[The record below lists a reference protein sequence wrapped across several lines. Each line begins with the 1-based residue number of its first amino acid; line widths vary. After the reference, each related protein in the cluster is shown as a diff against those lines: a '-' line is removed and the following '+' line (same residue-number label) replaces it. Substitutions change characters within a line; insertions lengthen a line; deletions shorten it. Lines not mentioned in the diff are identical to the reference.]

1 MVRKNYHLASK
12 LLSSLRQSLMVRMFC
27 GGDLVALNPQSS
39 KIVAFNTESDYRV
52 TLPFAVT
59 RCGGRGEGDVKGC
72 NAH

>member
-1 MVRKNYHLASK
+1 
-12 LLSSLRQSLMVRMFC
+12 MVRMFC
-27 GGDLVALNPQSS
+27 GGDLVSLSPQSL

-59 RCGGRGEGDVKGC
+59 RCVGRGGGDVKRC

>member
-1 MVRKNYHLASK
+1 
-12 LLSSLRQSLMVRMFC
+12 MVRMFC
-27 GGDLVALNPQSS
+27 GGDLVALSPQSL

-59 RCGGRGEGDVKGC
+59 RCGGRGEGDIKGC